1 MQQPLISIIIPVYNG
16 SNYLAEAIES
26 ALAQTYDNKEIIV
39 VNDGS
44 NDGGAT
50 EKIAL
55 SYGEKIR
62 YISKENGG
70 VSSALNTGIENM
82 KGDYFSWLSHD
93 DKYLPDKLKTS
104 VGLLSKYCFDDK
116 IIAYTGTDFIDGE
129 SKPLKKK
136 WPFSFRSDEITES
149 EIVLIE
155 MLKYGSLSG
164 CALLIPKNAFAE
176 CGLFDESL
184 KFCQDILMWYRL
196 FGKGYKLIADSEKN
210 ILSRL
215 HANQVTQTRQDL
227 YAKDCMTI
235 SDELKEIF
243 LSVKNG
249 KDLLCLYLCDLA
261 KRNVYD
267 VLQKFLD
274 INKQEGILK
283 SYDLIKIK
291 IFFVYGKFRVI
302 LKKIYYKFFYNINLK

>member
-136 WPFSFRSDEITES
+136 WPFSFRADEITES

-227 YAKDCMTI
+227 YASDCMSI
-235 SDELKEIF
+235 SDELIDIF
-243 LSVKNG
+243 LSKKNSAE
-249 KDLLCLYLCDLA
+249 LFCAYVCDSA
-261 KRNVYD
+261 KHNVYD
-267 VLQKFLD
+267 VAKKCLK
-274 INKQEGILK
+274 INKNDKILNF
-283 SYDLIKIK
+283 YHFLKIGV
-291 IFFVYGKFRVI
+291 FFVYGKIRVN
-302 LKKIYYKFFYNINLK
+302 LKKMYYKMFFKISLK